1 MVYYEHQVPE
11 EPFWVAKDS
20 IELALS
26 SQPAPDVRHI
36 LPIVISYYAAH
47 SNVSSQLWKN
57 KGNSLLSSS
66 VTHLP
71 QSEILGRVQAQVRT
85 LTSYTRI
92 DLMSVFVDL
101 YYSKEQNCRMTSK
114 IAGVRCFI
122 LCY

>member
-47 SNVSSQLWKN
+47 SNISSQLWKN
-57 KGNSLLSSS
+57 KGQSPPFSHMQP
-66 VTHLP
+66 HLY
-71 QSEILGRVQAQVRT
+71 QS
-85 LTSYTRI
+85 
-92 DLMSVFVDL
+92 
-101 YYSKEQNCRMTSK
+101 N
-114 IAGVRCFI
+114 RCNGC
-122 LCY
+122 LCP